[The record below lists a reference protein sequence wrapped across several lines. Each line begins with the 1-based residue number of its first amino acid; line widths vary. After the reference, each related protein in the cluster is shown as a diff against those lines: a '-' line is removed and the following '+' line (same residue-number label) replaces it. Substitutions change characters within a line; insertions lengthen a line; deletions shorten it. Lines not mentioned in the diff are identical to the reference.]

1 MMMLLAI
8 TSMAF
13 LEKPDDDKTTKTFS
27 GRPVISWRTPCIG
40 RSDRRIS
47 DEPTGKE
54 RVFFDKYHEAEIL
67 RLDMDTYLQN
77 IYHNDCELLVVFLCE
92 AYERKDWCH
101 LEWRAIKDL
110 IKARRNDDIVLVR
123 IDDCEIPGI
132 FSTDGCIDAKQYGAE
147 KIAALILDR
156 LDLNTSQADRP
167 RPETPTTGIPPQ
179 QRQREIDW
187 LQNILKRRFPGITS
201 LYVNLESEQR
211 QQASLAKILPS
222 ELMPTTFIFR
232 SSQIDRDNQSPAEPK
247 KYSDILHAFH
257 ELSQKQNPRLAV
269 LGEPGAGK
277 TFTLIRIL
285 LDYAEQALGDVI
297 APIPLY
303 LPLGRWTQ
311 EDQSLEDFVN
321 AELGDLGTGCQGTAT
336 ATARLAV
343 AGCAQ
348 RNTHATT

>member
-1 MMMLLAI
+1 M
-8 TSMAF
+8 
-13 LEKPDDDKTTKTFS
+13 
-27 GRPVISWRTPCIG
+27 
-40 RSDRRIS
+40 
-47 DEPTGKE
+47 
-54 RVFFDKYHEAEIL
+54 IL
-67 RLDMDTYLQN
+67 RWSASMT
-77 IYHNDCELLVVFLCE
+77 
-92 AYERKDWCH
+92 AK
-101 LEWRAIKDL
+101 
-110 IKARRNDDIVLVR
+110 
-123 IDDCEIPGI
+123 IPGI

-147 KIAALILDR
+147 EIAALILDR
-156 LDLNTSQADRP
+156 LNLNTSQADQP

-187 LQNILKRRFPGITS
+187 LQNILNRRFPGITS

-232 SSQIDRDNQSPAEPK
+232 SSQMDRDNQSPAEPK
-247 KYSDILHAFH
+247 KYSDILHAFR
-257 ELSQKQNPRLAV
+257 ELSQKQKPRLAI

-285 LDYAEQALGDVI
+285 LDYAQKALDDVT

-303 LPLGRWTQ
+303 LPLGHWTQ
-311 EDQSLEDFVN
+311 EDQTLEDFVK
-321 AELGDLGTGCQGTAT
+321 AELGDPRTGCQGTAS